1 MCAIIVFDVCF
12 ELYTEL
18 LFGNVGLN
26 GSIKEIKLTRHN
38 IEGIDTNSVQC
49 FVKNNVA
56 YVNIGV
62 YYRPK
67 EAINDWTKI
76 VSNLPIP
83 IYTKPKFVGYLQNA
97 SGGTI
102 AGLSLNEDGEL
113 LIKGG
118 APSYTVFICS
128 LISYPIK
135 M

>member
-1 MCAIIVFDVCF
+1 MII
-12 ELYTEL
+12 
-18 LFGNVGLN
+18 NVEYWLN
-26 GSIKEIKLTRHN
+26 GSIKEIKLTRYN
-38 IEGIDTNSVQC
+38 IEGVDATSVQC

-56 YVNIGV
+56 YVNIGI

-67 EAINDWTKI
+67 EAINAWTKI

-97 SGGTI
+97 SGII
-102 AGLSLNEDGEL
+102 AGLLLNEDGEL
-113 LIKGG
+113 LIIGG
-118 APSYTVFICS
+118 APSYTAFICS